1 MARTYWEIFAE
12 FYEYTVF
19 FYGVT
24 LLLTYAMLAI
34 MSIISITQYRKKD
47 ANVDYDTLV
56 SSPLSPGVS
65 VIAPAFNE
73 SLTIIFNVRSLL
85 TFNYPKFEVI
95 IVNDGSTDDTLQ
107 KMVYEFELIEV
118 DFAYN
123 PKLQTRPVYRVLKS
137 TNKAYSNLMVID
149 KENGKSKADA
159 VNAGINAAAF
169 DYFVCSDVDCILD
182 KDTILKLIK
191 PVLDEEKYR
200 VIATGATLRMAN
212 SCDID
217 KGVITRV
224 RPPRQWL
231 ARFQEMEY
239 IRAFILGKMGW
250 NFVNCVP
257 NVSGGLGL
265 FDREIAVKC
274 GGYDH
279 TSFGEDMELMYR
291 MIRYSCDQD
300 INYAIRHVP
309 YTLCWTEGPSSI
321 KFFMRQ
327 RTRWSRGLAQLMYA
341 HFPMLLNP
349 RYGRMGMVVF
359 PYGFLFELCAP
370 VVELLGIIFYIVSA
384 ILGLINWPFAII
396 LLVFVY
402 TYSIMV
408 STLAILYDQVSN
420 RTYRTWRE
428 VASLCIMPF
437 IEMFVFHPM
446 VVIFAIRGY
455 YFALTG
461 KKAGWGAM
469 QRTGFGGPQ
478 TTPEVA

>member
-1 MARTYWEIFAE
+1 
-12 FYEYTVF
+12 
-19 FYGVT
+19 
-24 LLLTYAMLAI
+24 MLAI
-34 MSIISITQYRKKD
+34 MSIISISNYRKKD

-107 KMVYEFELIEV
+107 KMINEFELTEV

-123 PKLQTRPVYRVLKS
+123 PKLQTRPVQRIFKS
-137 TNKAYSNLMVID
+137 TNKAYNSLMVID

-250 NFVNCVP
+250 NYVNCVP
-257 NVSGGLGL
+257 
-265 FDREIAVKC
+265 
-274 GGYDH
+274 
-279 TSFGEDMELMYR
+279 
-291 MIRYSCDQD
+291 
-300 INYAIRHVP
+300 
-309 YTLCWTEGPSSI
+309 
-321 KFFMRQ
+321 
-327 RTRWSRGLAQLMYA
+327 
-341 HFPMLLNP
+341 
-349 RYGRMGMVVF
+349 
-359 PYGFLFELCAP
+359 
-370 VVELLGIIFYIVSA
+370 
-384 ILGLINWPFAII
+384 
-396 LLVFVY
+396 
-402 TYSIMV
+402 
-408 STLAILYDQVSN
+408 
-420 RTYRTWRE
+420 
-428 VASLCIMPF
+428 
-437 IEMFVFHPM
+437 
-446 VVIFAIRGY
+446 
-455 YFALTG
+455 
-461 KKAGWGAM
+461 
-469 QRTGFGGPQ
+469 
-478 TTPEVA
+478 